1 MFLKLFIHP
10 TTAFYSCFK
19 DNRCMSESQWYHQ
32 KNHRHFHLNALISK
46 ICHAKNMPC
55 QCHDVQCHHHNYFRL
70 NKKIAIKSGGP
81 FIFCML
87 CGIQSGQHTFQWWPD
102 GADCVRMSRIRGET
116 VAICSFDKEHQRN
129 IKCVIGKTIRTTVLE
144 QRWTREQSQR
154 EMFFIFFKHSFL
166 FILFFLTKMQKK
178 SMTTNMVGNFCIIC
192 FWTYSAGA
200 CEKSVFLGFFLFIFF
215 IILSLILCLFWWL
228 RCWIMGMLKL
238 ETKPQMF
245 VMKNIWPQPRD
256 RWWRRTGAS

>member
-1 MFLKLFIHP
+1 MHVWISVIPSEKSQTFSPK
-10 TTAFYSCFK
+10 CF
-19 DNRCMSESQWYHQ
+19 D
-32 KNHRHFHLNALISK
+32 F
-46 ICHAKNMPC
+46 KNMPC

-70 NKKIAIKSGGP
+70 NKKIGP
-81 FIFCML
+81 PDFMAFIFCML

-178 SMTTNMVGNFCIIC
+178 HDHQHGWALLHNLFLDIFCRRLWKVCI
-192 FWTYSAGA
+192 FG
-200 CEKSVFLGFFLFIFF
+200 VFFIFF
-215 IILSLILCLFWWL
+215 FLLFWVWFCGFFDDWDAGL
-228 RCWIMGMLKL
+228 WACW
-238 ETKPQMF
+238 
-245 VMKNIWPQPRD
+245 
-256 RWWRRTGAS
+256 S